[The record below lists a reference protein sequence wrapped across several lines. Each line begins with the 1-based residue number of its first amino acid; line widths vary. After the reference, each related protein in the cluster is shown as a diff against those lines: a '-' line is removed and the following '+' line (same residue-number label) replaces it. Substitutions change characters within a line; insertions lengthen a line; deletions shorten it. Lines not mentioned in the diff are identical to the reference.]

1 MSVFWG
7 MYVVGE
13 LTFILFYYFR
23 GFVVCFVVVVFYL
36 RIRKPLLAK

>member
-13 LTFILFYYFR
+13 LILFYYFR